1 LIVKTVTATVTSVPT
16 TLGRVLARE
25 YGAAVLVR
33 RIGILTSVVLYK
45 TLLIGTDGTL
55 IGLLLVVIVVFSRLH
70 LFSLFFLL
78 LLLKCLL
85 ELFFIIGLLL
95 IIEFIVSL
103 NLRVKNID
111 VLMNPRGMKKIY

>member
-1 LIVKTVTATVTSVPT
+1 MIVKTVTSAVTSVPT